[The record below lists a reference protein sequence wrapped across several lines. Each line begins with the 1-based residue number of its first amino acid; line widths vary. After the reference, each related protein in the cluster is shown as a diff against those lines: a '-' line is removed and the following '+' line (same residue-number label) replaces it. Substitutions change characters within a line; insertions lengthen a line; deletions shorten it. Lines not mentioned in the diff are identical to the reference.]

1 MLFIPALDNQRRMYL
16 FDFLK
21 TQMNIPIRE
30 EQRRDF
36 VACFLVNFRSFY
48 QEETSMRFQE
58 SVFYSDVS
66 PFTASTMVS
75 ASSNLRRFQLDRSHR
90 EVDKHPVC

>member
-1 MLFIPALDNQRRMYL
+1 MLFTPALDNQRRMYL
-16 FDFLK
+16 FDFFK
-21 TQMNIPIRE
+21 TQMNIPVRE

-48 QEETSMRFQE
+48 QEETSMRFQI

-66 PFTASTMVS
+66 LIKMDAIEGYPKE
-75 ASSNLRRFQLDRSHR
+75 RRKKKR
-90 EVDKHPVC
+90 EKTNYGSPQAA